1 MQFNK
6 ALKAVQSNDIKTLK
20 KIIAKKDFDINAI
33 EEEVFI
39 GQLGDIVKKSSRSSL
54 LSIARFLNRDNL
66 ADYLVKKGAKE
77 KQLVRE
83 KNEEGE
89 EKWVV
94 PSNKKKKNEKKV

>member
-6 ALKAVQSNDIKTLK
+6 ALKAVQNNDIETLK

-33 EEEVFI
+33 EEETFI
-39 GQLGDIVKKSSRSSL
+39 GQEGDIVKKSSRSSL
-54 LSIARFLNRDNL
+54 LSIARFLNRENL
-66 ADYLVKKGAKE
+66 ADYLVEKGAKE
-77 KQLVRE
+77 KQLVRKNRGE
-83 KNEEGE
+83 K